1 MVIDVANPVL
11 GERSVAARRRAA
23 RMLSTGV
30 VVGVCA
36 ALALASLAIP
46 AAIAYDPWAWL
57 VWGREV
63 GRLQLDTLG
72 GPSWK
77 PLPVLPTTVLAWFG
91 DAAPV
96 LWMLLARFGGLLA
109 VVGVYRLAARFA
121 GPWAGAIASA
131 MLVLSPD
138 PGPRYVRLVLEAH
151 SAPITAALTVWAID
165 RHLDGKHGTALV
177 LATALALDR
186 PEAWPFLALYA
197 IWLWRHDPA
206 QRRLVVAMCACI
218 PVLWFGADWWG
229 SGSPI
234 HGADAARV
242 IADDGGRLVDSLR
255 RVGEVVSPVT
265 FGAAL
270 IAVIDA
276 ARRRERVLLV
286 LAAGALGWFAL
297 VVGMSAVFGY
307 AALSRFLL
315 PGAAILCVL
324 AGIGVVR
331 LFALAPAGGPR
342 VAVAVM
348 VVAVAVPLLVWRA
361 DGIPG
366 QFDEVAARDHEV
378 DGLDRAIRAAGGPD
392 AVTACGRVAIDNA
405 DVPRVAAAWKLD
417 LPLAAVHRGLGRHRG
432 VVLASH
438 PGRAERR
445 AARHGREV
453 TVLAAAGSWAVLGVD
468 CPEGGR
474 STT

>member
-1 MVIDVANPVL
+1 VVIPSVDVA
-11 GERSVAARRRAA
+11 GVAAHRRAPA
-23 RMLSTGV
+23 V

-36 ALALASLAIP
+36 AIAVASLAIP
-46 AAIAYDPWAWL
+46 VSIAYDPWAWL

-91 DAAPV
+91 SAAPT
-96 LWMLLARFGGLLA
+96 LWLVLARFGGLLA

-121 GPWAGAIASA
+121 GVWAGVIAAA

-138 PGPRYVRLVLEAH
+138 PGPRYVRLILEGH
-151 SAPITAALTVWAID
+151 SAPVTVALTVWAID
-165 RHLDGKHGTALV
+165 RHLDGKHASALV

-186 PEAWPFLALYA
+186 PEAWPFLGLYA
-197 IWLWRHDPA
+197 LWLWRHDPA
-206 QRRLVVAMCACI
+206 CRRLAVAMLAGI

-242 IADDGGRLVDSLR
+242 IADEGGRLIDSAR
-255 RVGEVVSPVT
+255 RVGEVVSPVAWC
-265 FGAAL
+265 AAL
-270 IAVIDA
+270 IAVVDA
-276 ARRRERVLLV
+276 VRRRETALPV
-286 LAAGALGWFAL
+286 LAAGALAWFAL
-297 VVGMSAVFGY
+297 VVAMSAVFGY

-331 LFALAPAGGPR
+331 LFAMIPTGGLR
-342 VAVAVM
+342 VAVAI
-348 VVAVAVPLLVWRA
+348 VVVVVSAPLLVWRA
-361 DGIPG
+361 DGIRG
-366 QFDEVAARDHEV
+366 QLDEVEARARQV
-378 DGLDRAIRAAGGPD
+378 DGLDRVIGAAGGPD
-392 AVTACGRVAIDNA
+392 AVTACGRVAIDDA

-417 LPLAAVHRGLGRHRG
+417 VPLEAVHRRLGREPG
-432 VVLASH
+432 VVLASR
-438 PGRAERR
+438 PRRAERR
-445 AARHGREV
+445 AARHGHDV
-453 TVLAAAGSWAVLGVD
+453 TVVAATDGWAVLATG
-468 CPEGGR
+468 CTR
-474 STT
+474 

>member
-1 MVIDVANPVL
+1 
-11 GERSVAARRRAA
+11 
-23 RMLSTGV
+23 

-36 ALALASLAIP
+36 VVAVASLAIP

-57 VWGREV
+57 VWGRQV

-91 DAAPV
+91 GAAPT
-96 LWMLLARFGGLLA
+96 LWLLLARFGGLLA

-121 GPWAGAIASA
+121 GVWAGVVAAA

-138 PGPRYVRLVLEAH
+138 PGPRYVRLVLEGH
-151 SAPITAALTVWAID
+151 SAPITVALTVWAID
-165 RHLDGKHGTALV
+165 RHLDGKHATALV

-186 PEAWPFLALYA
+186 PEAWPFLGLYA

-206 QRRLVVAMCACI
+206 RRRLVAAMLTCI

-242 IADDGGRLVDSLR
+242 IADDGSRLVDSLR
-255 RVGEVVSPVT
+255 RVGEVVSPVAWT
-265 FGAAL
+265 AAL

-276 ARRRERVLLV
+276 ARRRQYALVV
-286 LAAGALGWFAL
+286 LAAGALAWCAL
-297 VVGMSAVFGY
+297 VVVMSAVLGY
-307 AALSRFLL
+307 AALSRFLI

-324 AGIGVVR
+324 AGVGVVR
-331 LFALAPAGGPR
+331 LFALIPAGGLR
-342 VAVAVM
+342 VAVAI
-348 VVAVAVPLLVWRA
+348 VVVLVSVPLLLWRA

-366 QFDEVAARDHEV
+366 QLDEVEARAHEV
-378 DGLDRAIRAAGGPD
+378 DGLDRVIRAAGGAD
-392 AVTACGRVAIDNA
+392 AVTACGRVAIDDA

-417 LPLAAVHRGLGRHRG
+417 LPLAGVHRRLGRRPG
-432 VVLASH
+432 VVLASR
-438 PGRAERR
+438 PRRAERR
-445 AARHGREV
+445 AERRGHEV
-453 TVLAAAGSWAVLGVD
+453 TVVAAAGDWAVLAVD
-468 CPEGGR
+468 CPEGR
-474 STT
+474 AAP

>member
-1 MVIDVANPVL
+1 VAT
-11 GERSVAARRRAA
+11 RRRAPA
-23 RMLSTGV
+23 V
-30 VVGVCA
+30 VVVACA

-57 VWGREV
+57 VWGREI
-63 GRLQLDTLG
+63 GRLHLHTTG

-91 DAAPV
+91 AAAPFV
-96 LWMLLARFGGLLA
+96 WLVLARFVGLLA
-109 VVGVYRLAARFA
+109 IVGVYRLAARLA
-121 GPWAGAIASA
+121 GPWAGVIAAA

-138 PGPRYVRLVLEAH
+138 PGPRYVRLLLEGH
-151 SAPITAALTVWAID
+151 SAPITVALTVWAID
-165 RHLDGKHGTALV
+165 RHLDGKYTTALV

-197 IWLWRHDPA
+197 LWLWRRDTSR
-206 QRRLVVAMCACI
+206 RRLVVAMLSCI
-218 PVLWFGADWWG
+218 PILWFGADWWG

-242 IADDGGRLVDSLR
+242 IADDGHRLIDALR
-255 RVGEVVSPVT
+255 RVGEVVSPAAWC
-265 FGAAL
+265 AAL
-270 IAVIDA
+270 IAVLDA

-286 LAAGALGWFAL
+286 LGAGAIVWFAL
-297 VVGMSAVFGY
+297 VVGMSAIFGY

-331 LFALAPAGGPR
+331 LFALIPAGGLR
-342 VAVAVM
+342 AAVAIVVM
-348 VVAVAVPLLVWRA
+348 VVSVPLLVWRA

-366 QFDEVAARDHEV
+366 QFDEVADRAHEV
-378 DGLDRAIRAAGGPD
+378 DGLDDVLSAAGGAA
-392 AVTACGRVAIDNA
+392 AVKSCGRIAIDNA

-417 LPLAAVHRGLGRHRG
+417 VPLADVHRRLGRHPG

-438 PGRAERR
+438 PRLAERR
-445 AARHGREV
+445 AGRHGYDV
-453 TVLAAAGSWAVLGVD
+453 TLLAATDGWALLAVG
-468 CPEGGR
+468 CPPDSEI
-474 STT
+474 